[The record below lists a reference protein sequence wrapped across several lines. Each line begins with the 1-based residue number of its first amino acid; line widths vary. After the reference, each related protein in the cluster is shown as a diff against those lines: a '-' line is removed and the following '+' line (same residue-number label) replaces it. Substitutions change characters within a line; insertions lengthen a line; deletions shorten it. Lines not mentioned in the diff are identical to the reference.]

1 MATAGGGAGH
11 LKLLGAWPSPFVN
24 RVRMALHLK
33 GLEYENVEEDLT
45 NKSDLLLASNPVH
58 KLVPV
63 LLHGNKP
70 ISESLVIV
78 EYLDDAFPGAGQAV
92 LPADPYERA
101 VARFWAKYVDGKVG
115 LADTMCVYIYMSSF
129 PRCQYGLHVG
139 PGHGARMHIIVQL
152 HGMMVKALMGATEE
166 ERATATVDALAAM
179 DTLEGAF
186 AECSGGKKFFAGDA
200 PGYLDVALGGFI
212 GWLRAW
218 DKVGGVKLLDAG
230 RVPRLATWAERFAAL
245 DVAKEVI
252 PDPDHIAEFAKVLQ
266 ARSAAA
272 ATSN

>member
-63 LLHGNKP
+63 LLHGDKP

-115 LADTMCVYIYMSSF
+115 LADTICVYILYICRLF
-129 PRCQYGLHVG
+129 PV
-139 PGHGARMHIIVQL
+139 VN
-152 HGMMVKALMGATEE
+152 MVYTWGRGTV
-166 ERATATVDALAAM
+166 RACILLCSCTA
-179 DTLEGAF
+179 
-186 AECSGGKKFFAGDA
+186 
-200 PGYLDVALGGFI
+200 
-212 GWLRAW
+212 
-218 DKVGGVKLLDAG
+218 
-230 RVPRLATWAERFAAL
+230 
-245 DVAKEVI
+245 
-252 PDPDHIAEFAKVLQ
+252 
-266 ARSAAA
+266 
-272 ATSN
+272 

>member
-1 MATAGGGAGH
+1 MATAGGGGAGK

-24 RVRMALHLK
+24 RVRVALHLK

-58 KLVPV
+58 KKVPV
-63 LLHGNKP
+63 LLQGDRP
-70 ISESLVIV
+70 VSESLVIV
-78 EYLDDAFPGAGQAV
+78 EYLDDAFPGAGQAL

-101 VARFWAKYVDGKVG
+101 VARFWAAYVDGK
-115 LADTMCVYIYMSSF
+115 
-129 PRCQYGLHVG
+129 
-139 PGHGARMHIIVQL
+139 L
-152 HGMMVKALMGATEE
+152 HGMMVKAILGATEE
-166 ERATATVDALAAM
+166 ERAAATADALAAM

-186 AECSGGKKFFAGDA
+186 AECSGGKEFFAGDA

-230 RVPRLATWAERFAAL
+230 RIPRLAAWAERFAAL

-252 PDPDHIAEFAKVLQ
+252 PDPDHIAEFGKVLQ

-272 ATSN
+272 AAGN